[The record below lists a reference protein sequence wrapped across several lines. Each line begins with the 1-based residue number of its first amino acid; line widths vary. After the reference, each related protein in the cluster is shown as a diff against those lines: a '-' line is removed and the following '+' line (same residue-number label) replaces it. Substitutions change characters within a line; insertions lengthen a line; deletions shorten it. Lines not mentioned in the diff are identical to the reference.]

1 MNRFSLAVLFLNG
14 PRIISVPVYD
24 SVFEQIFQRK
34 ADGLLDQNIDKMFPG
49 IVIKPSSNA
58 VYIDGQWIQYALR
71 ELSNGQ
77 KLLIFI
83 YQHSNSEEIYQF
95 TLDLIDIGVQIYSG
109 DSTLLFLNSAS
120 AEMSGIKRREVL
132 GKRLT
137 SIYETDET
145 QSSVLGTLSTH
156 TAVYHKVDNFTVRN
170 GSNVTVLNNAIPFFD
185 RRGNLDAVVNLE
197 YSQQSIERLIST
209 TKIIQKIIPKH
220 EEAVDARYYHFNDII
235 GHSKCLTDAINL
247 AKMAAAQQS
256 CVFIIGETGTG
267 KELFA
272 QSIYSASC
280 SSKFISINCSTIT
293 EGLADAILF
302 GTVKG
307 AFTGSV
313 DSEGLFAAADG
324 GMLFLDEINS
334 LALSTQ
340 ARLLRVLQEGTYMKV
355 GAVKESRCNVRVLAS
370 CNQNPWEL
378 MQTGKLRE
386 DLFYRLSSS
395 VIKVPPLRERI
406 DDLRELIDYF
416 LSELS
421 RKFPK
426 PVPSV
431 SEEVFSLLSQYN
443 WPGNIRELKNV
454 MEFAI
459 NFSLGPRIEIN
470 HLPGYIQS
478 RLQYIQVPDPEEDLS
493 FPYAAQQNLTDLVNT
508 YERDLI
514 EQALRRSKYNITKT
528 ADSLGLSRQAL
539 QYKLRKYHFKLLQS

>member
-1 MNRFSLAVLFLNG
+1 
-14 PRIISVPVYD
+14 
-24 SVFEQIFQRK
+24 
-34 ADGLLDQNIDKMFPG
+34 
-49 IVIKPSSNA
+49 
-58 VYIDGQWIQYALR
+58 
-71 ELSNGQ
+71 
-77 KLLIFI
+77 
-83 YQHSNSEEIYQF
+83 
-95 TLDLIDIGVQIYSG
+95 
-109 DSTLLFLNSAS
+109 
-120 AEMSGIKRREVL
+120 
-132 GKRLT
+132 
-137 SIYETDET
+137 
-145 QSSVLGTLSTH
+145 
-156 TAVYHKVDNFTVRN
+156 
-170 GSNVTVLNNAIPFFD
+170 
-185 RRGNLDAVVNLE
+185 
-197 YSQQSIERLIST
+197 
-209 TKIIQKIIPKH
+209 
-220 EEAVDARYYHFNDII
+220 
-235 GHSKCLTDAINL
+235 
-247 AKMAAAQQS
+247 
-256 CVFIIGETGTG
+256 
-267 KELFA
+267 
-272 QSIYSASC
+272 
-280 SSKFISINCSTIT
+280 
-293 EGLADAILF
+293 
-302 GTVKG
+302 
-307 AFTGSV
+307 
-313 DSEGLFAAADG
+313 
-324 GMLFLDEINS
+324 
-334 LALSTQ
+334 
-340 ARLLRVLQEGTYMKV
+340 MKV

-378 MQTGKLRE
+378 MQAGKLRE